1 MRIAVVYPEV
11 LDMARYREKRK
22 EFPPFGALYIAAVL
36 EEAGHQISVFKL
48 NPFQLTYDFTK
59 FDVIAFSISASACFN
74 LFIECRFKS
83 QIESETLLIAGGVHA
98 NLMPEQTL
106 VDLKVDVVGVGEGEQ
121 TILDI
126 IRVKKGGDFSTT
138 LGVCYLR
145 DGVPHKTPPRMIS
158 RNIDN
163 FPFPARHLIDVNDFI
178 MSDRMSNTNVRMTH
192 LMPGRGCPFPCRYC
206 ASAQTKIQYRSGG
219 NIRLELAHLIDTYGI
234 QGFAVVGND
243 FILSKKN
250 VREICSEI
258 SDLKLSWATLTRVDR
273 VDNELLAVMRKG
285 GCYELEFGVES
296 GSQRI
301 LDRMDKCVTVEQVR
315 YALRASYEVGIHNKV
330 FLVHGFPGENWES
343 TRETM
348 QLLDEVRPWIH
359 RVSLFRFV
367 PLPGTYVYKNPHLF
381 DLRGIDTEPDWDGDW
396 GKYHI
401 HHNQRHWWGS
411 LADFSELNESYRAL
425 RDFVEE
431 RWPSRF
437 SQSELPPDQWELQS
451 KSFMKVSRSTD
462 ESEESFASPLSNS
475 LIF

>member
-1 MRIAVVYPEV
+1 
-11 LDMARYREKRK
+11 
-22 EFPPFGALYIAAVL
+22 
-36 EEAGHQISVFKL
+36 
-48 NPFQLTYDFTK
+48 
-59 FDVIAFSISASACFN
+59 
-74 LFIECRFKS
+74 
-83 QIESETLLIAGGVHA
+83 
-98 NLMPEQTL
+98 
-106 VDLKVDVVGVGEGEQ
+106 
-121 TILDI
+121 
-126 IRVKKGGDFSTT
+126 
-138 LGVCYLR
+138 
-145 DGVPHKTPPRMIS
+145 
-158 RNIDN
+158 
-163 FPFPARHLIDVNDFI
+163 
-178 MSDRMSNTNVRMTH
+178 
-192 LMPGRGCPFPCRYC
+192 
-206 ASAQTKIQYRSGG
+206 
-219 NIRLELAHLIDTYGI
+219 
-234 QGFAVVGND
+234 VVGND